1 MVLCKQAQ
9 EGIVAAE
16 NQRYIRRN
24 LDVICESLLDVL
36 HTGPGPEAKQQV
48 AKCLG
53 RVGYAAE
60 QDFKRY
66 MDWILNK
73 YSMERKEDIKC
84 LLIKSFVEAFKMDA
98 EAPRLKEFSMLM
110 MSQLQST
117 LENVD
122 RSDLLVATVDA
133 ILLIM
138 ESYPE
143 TFSNHFRDTVDILVG
158 WHIDSTQQKAIASYA
173 SRSLQRLRTFWIAD
187 LQFTLTLLGQFLEDM
202 ESYDEELTLP
212 ESGRSSPGDEVQSPT
227 PRDCIVR
234 ITSLISVFNTVTK
247 SISEH
252 LNPNVTPNVQW
263 SFLSDCL
270 SKMLKTVVKAIELD
284 DDNGSRHSST
294 RRLTVES
301 AEELFKYI
309 NNTSFLPARNCSK
322 SELIGVDVVKMLKSL
337 NLDKNELKN
346 LKQNI
351 ERESSLKERES
362 LLNVVRWIELGANKT
377 FDLTEEK
384 EELIV
389 VANECA
395 FLLLGHLQ
403 SRITKNHELLYK
415 FVDLQLKEVDVF
427 WDETII
433 SMLNTISKIIK
444 EVSANLPLELVHKL
458 LGKNSALL
466 KLRFRDSISIQNA
479 SLGVYHSLLSLK
491 NIPLLQESY
500 RYVLSD
506 LEIAYK
512 LVLVDIE
519 SLVADNPLLD
529 DVKYEKKDAE
539 IVVTFLLRALSDIGK
554 DMNASLPNLLLGVR
568 AKVLVTA

>member
-1 MVLCKQAQ
+1 
-9 EGIVAAE
+9 
-16 NQRYIRRN
+16 
-24 LDVICESLLDVL
+24 
-36 HTGPGPEAKQQV
+36 
-48 AKCLG
+48 
-53 RVGYAAE
+53 
-60 QDFKRY
+60 
-66 MDWILNK
+66 
-73 YSMERKEDIKC
+73 
-84 LLIKSFVEAFKMDA
+84 
-98 EAPRLKEFSMLM
+98 

-138 ESYPE
+138 ESYPD

-158 WHIDSTQQKAIASYA
+158 WHIDSTQQKAIATYA
-173 SRSLQRLRTFWIAD
+173 SRSLQRLRTFWITD

-202 ESYDEELTLP
+202 ESYDEELSLP
-212 ESGRSSPGDEVQSPT
+212 ESGRSSPGDETSPT
-227 PRDCIVR
+227 PRECIRR

-252 LNPNVTPNVQW
+252 LNPNLTPNVQW

-270 SKMLKTVVKAIELD
+270 AKMLKTVVKAIELD
-284 DDNGSRHSST
+284 DDNETWISNFTLTSENADELLKRIKNISSVSGKDSR
-294 RRLTVES
+294 
-301 AEELFKYI
+301 
-309 NNTSFLPARNCSK
+309 K
-322 SELIGVDVVKMLKSL
+322 SEGTEENVINMFKSL
-337 NLDKNELKN
+337 NLNKNELKD

-351 ERESSLKERES
+351 EKECLLKERES
-362 LLNVVRWIELGANKT
+362 LLNVIRWMELKAKKD

-403 SRITKNHELLYK
+403 TRITKNHELLYK
-415 FVDLQLKEVDVF
+415 FIDLQLKRINVF
-427 WDETII
+427 WDDTII

-444 EVSANLPLELVHKL
+444 DVSANLPLELVHKL

-500 RYVLSD
+500 RYILSD

-512 LVLVDIE
+512 LILADIE
-519 SLVADNPLLD
+519 SLVPDNPLLD
-529 DVKYEKKDAE
+529 DIKYKKGDAE

-554 DMNASLPNLLLGVR
+554 RIFISKHGIIR
-568 AKVLVTA
+568 II

>member
-1 MVLCKQAQ
+1 
-9 EGIVAAE
+9 
-16 NQRYIRRN
+16 
-24 LDVICESLLDVL
+24 
-36 HTGPGPEAKQQV
+36 
-48 AKCLG
+48 
-53 RVGYAAE
+53 
-60 QDFKRY
+60 
-66 MDWILNK
+66 
-73 YSMERKEDIKC
+73 
-84 LLIKSFVEAFKMDA
+84 
-98 EAPRLKEFSMLM
+98 M

-158 WHIDSTQQKAIASYA
+158 WHIDLTQQKTIVAYA

-202 ESYDEELTLP
+202 ESYDEELSLP
-212 ESGRSSPGDEVQSPT
+212 ECGRSSPGDEASPT
-227 PRDCIVR
+227 SRESIRR

-252 LNPNVTPNVQW
+252 LNPNLTPSVQW

-284 DDNGSRHSST
+284 NDEIWLSNF
-294 RRLTVES
+294 TVTPEIT
-301 AEELFKYI
+301 EELLKCVKNVGI
-309 NNTSFLPARNCSK
+309 IPSKNSNK
-322 SELIGVDVVKMLKSL
+322 SELIEEDVINMFKSL
-337 NLDKNELKN
+337 NLNKNELKD

-351 ERESSLKERES
+351 EKDAALKERES
-362 LLNVVRWIELGANKT
+362 LLNIIQWMEIKMRKDLN
-377 FDLTEEK
+377 LTEEK

-415 FVDLQLKEVDVF
+415 FIDLQLKRISIF
-427 WDETII
+427 WDDTII

-458 LGKNSALL
+458 LGKDSALL

-500 RYVLSD
+500 RYILSD

-512 LVLVDIE
+512 LILTDIE
-519 SLVADNPLLD
+519 NLVTDNPLLD
-529 DVKYEKKDAE
+529 IKYKKNDAE
-539 IVVTFLLRALSDIGK
+539 IVVIFLLRALSDIGK
-554 DMNASLPNLLLGVR
+554 NI
-568 AKVLVTA
+568 

>member
-1 MVLCKQAQ
+1 
-9 EGIVAAE
+9 
-16 NQRYIRRN
+16 
-24 LDVICESLLDVL
+24 
-36 HTGPGPEAKQQV
+36 
-48 AKCLG
+48 
-53 RVGYAAE
+53 
-60 QDFKRY
+60 
-66 MDWILNK
+66 
-73 YSMERKEDIKC
+73 
-84 LLIKSFVEAFKMDA
+84 
-98 EAPRLKEFSMLM
+98 M

-122 RSDLLVATVDA
+122 RSDLLIATVDA

-202 ESYDEELTLP
+202 ESYDEELSLP
-212 ESGRSSPGDEVQSPT
+212 ESGRSSPGDETSSPT
-227 PRDCIVR
+227 PKECIIR

-252 LNPNVTPNVQW
+252 LNPNLTPNVQW

-284 DDNGSRHSST
+284 DDTEIHLSNLCVT
-294 RRLTVES
+294 PES
-301 AEELFKYI
+301 VDELLKRI
-309 NNTSFLPARNCSK
+309 KNTGVAALRNSSK
-322 SELIGVDVVKMLKSL
+322 SELTEEDIIKLFKSL
-337 NLDKNELKN
+337 NLDKNEVKS

-351 ERESSLKERES
+351 EKESSLKEKES
-362 LLNVVRWIELGANKT
+362 LLNVVRWMESKVRKNL
-377 FDLTEEK
+377 DLTEEK

-415 FVDLQLKEVDVF
+415 FIDLQLKKINVF
-427 WDETII
+427 WDDTII

-458 LGKNSALL
+458 LGKESVLL

-512 LVLVDIE
+512 LVLVDTE

-529 DVKYEKKDAE
+529 DVKYERNDAE

-554 DMNASLPNLLLGVR
+554 ATN
-568 AKVLVTA
+568 VLFCKTINQKL

>member
-1 MVLCKQAQ
+1 
-9 EGIVAAE
+9 
-16 NQRYIRRN
+16 
-24 LDVICESLLDVL
+24 
-36 HTGPGPEAKQQV
+36 
-48 AKCLG
+48 
-53 RVGYAAE
+53 
-60 QDFKRY
+60 
-66 MDWILNK
+66 
-73 YSMERKEDIKC
+73 
-84 LLIKSFVEAFKMDA
+84 
-98 EAPRLKEFSMLM
+98 M

-158 WHIDSTQQKAIASYA
+158 WHIDSTQQKTIVAYA

-202 ESYDEELTLP
+202 ESYDEELSLP
-212 ESGRSSPGDEVQSPT
+212 ECGRSSPGDEASPT
-227 PRDCIVR
+227 SRESIRR

-252 LNPNVTPNVQW
+252 LNPNLTPSVQW

-284 DDNGSRHSST
+284 NDEIWLSNFKVT
-294 RRLTVES
+294 PEIT
-301 AEELFKYI
+301 EELLKCVKNVGI
-309 NNTSFLPARNCSK
+309 IPSKNSNK
-322 SELIGVDVVKMLKSL
+322 SELIEEDVINMFKSL
-337 NLDKNELKN
+337 NLNKNELKD

-351 ERESSLKERES
+351 EKDAALKERES
-362 LLNVVRWIELGANKT
+362 LLNIIQWMEIKMKKDL
-377 FDLTEEK
+377 DLTEEK

-415 FVDLQLKEVDVF
+415 FIDLQLKRISIF
-427 WDETII
+427 WDDTII

-458 LGKNSALL
+458 LGKDSALL

-500 RYVLSD
+500 RYILSD

-512 LVLVDIE
+512 LILTDIE
-519 SLVADNPLLD
+519 NLVTDNPLLD
-529 DVKYEKKDAE
+529 DIKYKKNDAE
-539 IVVTFLLRALSDIGK
+539 IVVIFLLRALSDIGK
-554 DMNASLPNLLLGVR
+554 
-568 AKVLVTA
+568 KI

>member
-1 MVLCKQAQ
+1 
-9 EGIVAAE
+9 
-16 NQRYIRRN
+16 
-24 LDVICESLLDVL
+24 
-36 HTGPGPEAKQQV
+36 
-48 AKCLG
+48 
-53 RVGYAAE
+53 
-60 QDFKRY
+60 
-66 MDWILNK
+66 
-73 YSMERKEDIKC
+73 
-84 LLIKSFVEAFKMDA
+84 
-98 EAPRLKEFSMLM
+98 M

-117 LENVD
+117 LENVN
-122 RSDLLVATVDA
+122 RSDLFVATVDA

-158 WHIDSTQQKAIASYA
+158 WHIDSTQQKTIATYA

-202 ESYDEELTLP
+202 ESYDEELPLP
-212 ESGRSSPGDEVQSPT
+212 ESGKNSPGDEASPT
-227 PRDCIVR
+227 PKECIRR

-252 LNPNVTPNVQW
+252 LNPNLTPNVQW

-284 DDNGSRHSST
+284 DDNEIWVSNFTFTS
-294 RRLTVES
+294 ES
-301 AEELFKYI
+301 VDELLKCI
-309 NNTSFLPARNCSK
+309 KNLRGVIPLKNSNK
-322 SELIGVDVVKMLKSL
+322 SEIIEEDVINMFKSL
-337 NLDKNELKN
+337 NLNKNELKN

-351 ERESSLKERES
+351 EKEISLKETES
-362 LLNVVRWIELGANKT
+362 LLNIIRWMELKVKKDP
-377 FDLTEEK
+377 DLTEEK

-415 FVDLQLKEVDVF
+415 FIDLQLKRINIF
-427 WDETII
+427 WDDTII

-444 EVSANLPLELVHKL
+444 EVSANLPLDLVHKL
-458 LGKNSALL
+458 LGKDSALL

-500 RYVLSD
+500 RYILSD

-512 LVLVDIE
+512 LILTDIE
-519 SLVADNPLLD
+519 CLVTDNPLLD
-529 DVKYEKKDAE
+529 SIKYKKNDAE
-539 IVVTFLLRALSDIGK
+539 IVVIFLLRALSDIGK
-554 DMNASLPNLLLGVR
+554 YKTNYIYYETKYNNYLNESKLNLLYTFIIL
-568 AKVLVTA
+568 

>member
-1 MVLCKQAQ
+1 
-9 EGIVAAE
+9 
-16 NQRYIRRN
+16 
-24 LDVICESLLDVL
+24 
-36 HTGPGPEAKQQV
+36 
-48 AKCLG
+48 
-53 RVGYAAE
+53 
-60 QDFKRY
+60 
-66 MDWILNK
+66 
-73 YSMERKEDIKC
+73 
-84 LLIKSFVEAFKMDA
+84 
-98 EAPRLKEFSMLM
+98 M

-158 WHIDSTQQKAIASYA
+158 WHIDLTQQKTIVAYA

-202 ESYDEELTLP
+202 ESYDEELSLP
-212 ESGRSSPGDEVQSPT
+212 ECGRSSPGDEASQSI
-227 PRDCIVR
+227 RR

-252 LNPNVTPNVQW
+252 LNPNLTPSVQW

-284 DDNGSRHSST
+284 NDEIWLSNFKVT
-294 RRLTVES
+294 PEIT
-301 AEELFKYI
+301 EELLKCVKNVGI
-309 NNTSFLPARNCSK
+309 IPLKNSNK
-322 SELIGVDVVKMLKSL
+322 SELIEEDVINMFKSL
-337 NLDKNELKN
+337 DLNKNELKD

-351 ERESSLKERES
+351 EEDAALKERES
-362 LLNVVRWIELGANKT
+362 LLNIIQWMEIKMKKDL
-377 FDLTEEK
+377 DLTEEK

-415 FVDLQLKEVDVF
+415 FIDLQLKRISIF
-427 WDETII
+427 WDDTII

-458 LGKNSALL
+458 LGKDSALL

-500 RYVLSD
+500 RYILSD

-512 LVLVDIE
+512 LILTDIE
-519 SLVADNPLLD
+519 NLVTDNPLLD
-529 DVKYEKKDAE
+529 DIKYKKNDAE
-539 IVVTFLLRALSDIGK
+539 IVVIFLLRALSDIGK
-554 DMNASLPNLLLGVR
+554 NI
-568 AKVLVTA
+568 